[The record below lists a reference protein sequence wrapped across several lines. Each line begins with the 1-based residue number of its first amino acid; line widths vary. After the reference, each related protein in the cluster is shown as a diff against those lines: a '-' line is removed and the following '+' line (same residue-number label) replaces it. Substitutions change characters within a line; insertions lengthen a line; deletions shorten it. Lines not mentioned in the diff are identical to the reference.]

1 MLNLIG
7 TANTRTALERWQWYG
22 YDPYTVS
29 EGVPMS
35 KLSESLNA
43 AKTARL
49 ELKTTDLAKEFIRKA
64 AMLSG
69 QDMTSFIIA
78 AAFEKAE
85 TVMERHQRIELSAE
99 GFSRLHQ
106 ILADAES
113 AQPTQALRD
122 LMRGADA
129 ERGN

>member
-1 MLNLIG
+1 MLNIIG
-7 TANTRTALERWQWYG
+7 TANTRTALELRERYG
-22 YDPYTVS
+22 YDPSTIS
-29 EGVPMS
+29 EEFPMS

-43 AKTARL
+43 SKTARL

-64 AMLSG
+64 ALLSG

-106 ILADAES
+106 ILADSES
-113 AQPTQALRD
+113 AQPTKALRD

-129 ERGN
+129 ERGD

>member
-1 MLNLIG
+1 
-7 TANTRTALERWQWYG
+7 
-22 YDPYTVS
+22 
-29 EGVPMS
+29 MS

-43 AKTARL
+43 SKTARL

-64 AMLSG
+64 ALLSG

-106 ILADAES
+106 ILADSES
-113 AQPTQALRD
+113 AQPTKALRD

-129 ERGN
+129 ERGD